1 MEFRD
6 NRRKLKMFRV
16 QDKSIF
22 IFVAIVPVVMDAI
35 FKYWIFKGLNRENPA
50 AAATLRSMD
59 RH

>member
-1 MEFRD
+1 M
-6 NRRKLKMFRV
+6 
-16 QDKSIF
+16 QDGPIY

-35 FKYWIFKGLNRENPA
+35 FKYWIFKGLNGQNPA